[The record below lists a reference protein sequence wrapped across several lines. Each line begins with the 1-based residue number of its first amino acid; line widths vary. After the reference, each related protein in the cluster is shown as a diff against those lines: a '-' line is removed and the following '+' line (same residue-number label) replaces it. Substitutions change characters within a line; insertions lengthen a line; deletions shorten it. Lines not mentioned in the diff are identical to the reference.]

1 MIFRYKKRRI
11 ATALFS
17 FIHISY
23 IHFAKKNSQ
32 RLISEKVDFPHLK
45 ITTTSREGRLC
56 FKSDSLFSG
65 VYRFIFKA
73 FVAGL
78 TLEIF
83 RKNDLLKKTKN
94 YKMACLVADNLKR
107 KGSHRLAAF
116 SENDLV
122 FS

>member
-1 MIFRYKKRRI
+1 MKEI
-11 ATALFS
+11 ATALIFVYTYQLYPFHKKEFS
-17 FIHISY
+17 TPD
-23 IHFAKKNSQ
+23 KRK
-32 RLISEKVDFPHLK
+32 
-45 ITTTSREGRLC
+45 SRFSTFRNYHYAPRGAFV

-73 FVAGL
+73 FVAGP

-116 SENDLV
+116 SENDLI

>member
-1 MIFRYKKRRI
+1 MIFRYKKDCDSSYFRLYISVISISQKRI
-11 ATALFS
+11 LNAW
-17 FIHISY
+17 
-23 IHFAKKNSQ
+23 
-32 RLISEKVDFPHLK
+32 ISEKVDFPHLEII
-45 ITTTSREGRLC
+45 ITPREGRLC

-65 VYRFIFKA
+65 VYPSIFKA

-83 RKNDLLKKTKN
+83 RKNDLLEKTKN
-94 YKMACLVADNLKR
+94 YKMACLVADNLER